1 MIALLGCAHSV
12 TSSNPPP
19 PPAARAGATYAGRIV
34 LATPR
39 LRDEVDDFDRAW
51 MRRLQ
56 ILGVTANV
64 TYDDDRAVFDIYG
77 TDAQSLSGIATVLAD
92 PSGASIDGSPI
103 DGALLRWLPGFD
115 GCDCGGRAEIRLNQ
129 YLMCDM
135 RNRSEYRLTRPGFE
149 ARLHGRVILP
159 PFELRDDIP
168 QTMCPPSGAGYFP
181 RSVLFDLPPDGNPTQ
196 IVLALGGGV
205 LPEAP
210 QILSVHGGA
219 S

>member
-1 MIALLGCAHSV
+1 
-12 TSSNPPP
+12 
-19 PPAARAGATYAGRIV
+19 
-34 LATPR
+34 
-39 LRDEVDDFDRAW
+39 

-56 ILGVTANV
+56 VLGVTANV

-77 TDAQSLSGIATVLAD
+77 VASDSLSGIATVLAD
-92 PSGASIDGSPI
+92 QSGASIDGQPI
-103 DGALLRWLPGFD
+103 DGALLRWVPGFD
-115 GCDCGGRAEIRLNQ
+115 GCDCGGRAEVRLDP

-135 RNRSEYRLTRPGFE
+135 RNRSEFQLTRTGFQ
-149 ARLHGRVILP
+149 AQLHARVIMP

-168 QTMCPPSGAGYFP
+168 QTYCPSSGAGYFP

-210 QILSVHGGA
+210 QIVSVEGGA